1 MQLPCFSVI
10 AFTFFHLLI
19 TAQAMPSGGTSE
31 GLEARWNSRRD
42 TMLGA
47 AVNEPEYVKSGIK
60 QLQARQ
66 GLPVNVMQTSDAS
79 HPTLPVDN
87 YKTDVSRLTA
97 GEQ

>member
-1 MQLPCFSVI
+1 
-10 AFTFFHLLI
+10 
-19 TAQAMPSGGTSE
+19 
-31 GLEARWNSRRD
+31 
-42 TMLGA
+42 MLGA

-60 QLQARQ
+60 QLQARVSAAPFFLLTCRSAEPAPILQQ
-66 GLPVNVMQTSDAS
+66 GLPVNVMQNSDAS